1 MKIEDL
7 YNRIH
12 KGLKNIST
20 PESRDAVAVTLTEF
34 ALQYNWTSA
43 ELFEGKTEEKHD

>member
-12 KGLKNIST
+12 EGLKNIST

-34 ALQYNWTSA
+34 ALKHGWTSDDSV
-43 ELFEGKTEEKHD
+43 EGKTEEKHD